1 MEDISEISLH
11 VFVDASP
18 KAYGAVA
25 QLRYVT
31 NDGKINISFA
41 ISKSKGAPL
50 KSLTLARLEL
60 MAALIGARLGN

>member
-11 VFVDASP
+11 VFVDANS

-25 QLRYVT
+25 YLRYVT
-31 NDGKINISFA
+31 CDGKINISFV
-41 ISKSKGAPL
+41 ISKSKVPSL

-60 MAALIGARLGN
+60 MVVLVHA